1 MTQPNLEQ
9 LMAIAQT
16 RLDNLLKR
24 ANQPEEQRRSQDSH
38 AVLLS
43 EAIAEI
49 SISLEEL
56 NVLVEELQQQNEEL
70 IATRQ
75 QVDAERQ
82 RYLDLFNFAPDGYLV
97 TDVEGVIQEA
107 NYIAAQLLNVRH
119 SYLIGKPLTVFVH
132 AEERQNFRKLM
143 LQLQQEGQIR
153 ITELHIFHNEDSTD
167 FPAEVTAVIERDHTG
182 KVTGL
187 RWLLR
192 DISDRKQVERK
203 IREQAALIDVAT
215 DAIFVHDL
223 ENQILF
229 WSQGAERL
237 YGWTTEE
244 SLTKKTHELFYK
256 ESLLPLEAGLKATIE
271 QGSWQGELEQITKTG
286 REIIVASRLTLVR
299 DESGKPQSILAV
311 NTDITEK
318 KQIEQQF
325 YRSQRLESIGTL
337 ASGIA
342 HDLNNV
348 FAPILMIAQLLPSI
362 FKNADRRNQELF
374 KTIET
379 SAERGA
385 GLVKQILTFAQGTEG
400 KRILLN
406 PGYLLTELLKVISQT
421 FPKSIE
427 LRIDIPINT
436 LWMVRANPTQLDQV
450 FMNLVVNARDAMPN
464 GGTLTITAENRI
476 IDKIFAQMH
485 LEAKTG
491 GYIVVTISDTGTG
504 IPPEFLERIFD
515 PFFTTKEI
523 GIGTGLGLSTVLGII
538 KNHDGFVQV
547 SSQIG
552 KGTKFQV
559 FLPTIEGT
567 VSDVT
572 IDQELAQGNGELILI
587 VDGEDVVKQTTQEIL
602 EDYNYKTLVA
612 NDGIEAITLYAE
624 HKQKIS
630 AILLDMLMPNMD
642 GFTAIRILLTLN
654 PKVKIIASSG
664 LSANEQK
671 AIAEGAKKFL
681 LKPYTTTDLLTTLSY
696 VIGIRD

>member
-1 MTQPNLEQ
+1 MTQHNLEQ

-167 FPAEVTAVIERDHTG
+167 FPAEVTAVIERDRTG

-362 FKNADRRNQELF
+362 FKNTDRRNQELF

-379 SAERGA
+379 CAERGA
-385 GLVKQILTFAQGTEG
+385 GLVKQILTFAQGTAG

-427 LRIDIPINT
+427 LRINIPINT
-436 LWMVRANPTQLDQV
+436 LWMVQANPTQLDQV

-681 LKPYTTTDLLTTLSY
+681 LKPYTTTDLLTALSY

>member
-1 MTQPNLEQ
+1 MTQHNLEQ

-38 AVLLS
+38 AVLLN

-97 TDVEGVIQEA
+97 TSVDGVIQEV
-107 NYIAAQLLNVRH
+107 NYVAAQLLNVRH

-132 AEERQNFRKLM
+132 PQERQNFRKLM

-153 ITELHIFHNEDSTD
+153 HSELHIYHNEGSTD
-167 FPAEVTAVIERDHTG
+167 FPAEVTAAIECDRTG
-182 KVTGL
+182 KVIGL

-192 DISDRKQVERK
+192 DISDRKQAERK

-215 DAIFVHDL
+215 DAIFVCDL

-237 YGWTTEE
+237 YGWTTDE
-244 SLTKKTHELFYK
+244 SLSKTTPELFYK

-286 REIIVASRLTLVR
+286 REIIVASRWTLVR
-299 DESGKPQSILAV
+299 DEFGKPQSILVV

-318 KQIEQQF
+318 KHIEQQF

-348 FAPILMIAQLLPSI
+348 FAPILMIAQFLPSR
-362 FKNADRRNQELF
+362 FKNADRQNLELF

-385 GLVKQILTFAQGTEG
+385 GLVKQILTFAHGTEG

-406 PGYLLTELLKVISQT
+406 PGYLLQELLKVINQT

-427 LRIDIPINT
+427 VRIDIPINT
-436 LWMVRANPTQLDQV
+436 LCMVRANPTQLDQV

-464 GGTLTITAENRI
+464 GGILTITAENRI
-476 IDKIFAQMH
+476 IDQTFAQMH
-485 LEAKTG
+485 LDAKAG

-523 GIGTGLGLSTVLGII
+523 GQGTGLGLSTVLGII

-547 SSQIG
+547 SSQVS

-559 FLPTIEGT
+559 FLPTTEQ
-567 VSDVT
+567 SVT
-572 IDQELAQGNGELILI
+572 E
-587 VDGEDVVKQTTQEIL
+587 ED
-602 EDYNYKTLVA
+602 
-612 NDGIEAITLYAE
+612 AE
-624 HKQKIS
+624 R
-630 AILLDMLMPNMD
+630 
-642 GFTAIRILLTLN
+642 G
-654 PKVKIIASSG
+654 
-664 LSANEQK
+664 
-671 AIAEGAKKFL
+671 
-681 LKPYTTTDLLTTLSY
+681 
-696 VIGIRD
+696 